1 MSFANGIYV
10 ICAWID
16 ILGVP
21 TTISPS
27 GNSSVGD
34 FFSYGVYT
42 SSKCQSTFKNLQ
54 FLNLGSDL
62 VIYVTNASIF
72 C

>member
-1 MSFANGIYV
+1 MITNGIYV
-10 ICAWID
+10 ICACTD

-21 TTISPS
+21 ITISPS
-27 GNSSVGD
+27 GYSSDGG

-54 FLNLGSDL
+54 SLNRLSDF
-62 VIYVTNASIF
+62 VICSTNASIF